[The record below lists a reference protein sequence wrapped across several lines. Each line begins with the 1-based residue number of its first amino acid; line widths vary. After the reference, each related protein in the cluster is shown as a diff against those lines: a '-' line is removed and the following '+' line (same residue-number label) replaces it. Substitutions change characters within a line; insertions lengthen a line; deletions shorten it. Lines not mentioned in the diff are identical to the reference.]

1 MTYFLFTFVFMLM
14 YGSFVAVL
22 AYKAGKCDRG
32 KVVKAAN
39 LSNQP
44 VYFNIK
50 NVQWVL
56 INDSGEVS
64 MRVADCNFK
73 CLRAN
78 NLWIDDFIKGAS
90 E

>member
-1 MTYFLFTFVFMLM
+1 MTYALFTFVFMLM

-22 AYKAGKCDRG
+22 AYKAGKHERG
-32 KVVKAAN
+32 KMVKAN
-39 LSNQP
+39 NMSKQP

-64 MRVADCNFK
+64 MRVSDSNFRCLHAD
-73 CLRAN
+73 
-78 NLWIDDFIKGAS
+78 NLWVDEFIKDA